1 MTAEP
6 SLISAQSHHS
16 IHQLNRAD
24 HTGKVAALFRLAR
37 RALQASE
44 ALEKQITLVDVFVVK
59 GVQPL
64 FMGFLHD
71 SAGLSA
77 GDPPCF
83 GNKGSKFREADAL
96 VDLSQRPFMAL
107 LLLLFGDSL
116 AGNGYLQGSG

>member
-1 MTAEP
+1 MHDPPFLCACLTQRSAPVVVPVGAMAAET
-6 SLISAQSHHS
+6 LLVSAQSHHS
-16 IHQLNRAD
+16 IHELNRAD

-64 FMGFLHD
+64 LMGFLHD

-83 GNKGSKFREADAL
+83 GSKGS
-96 VDLSQRPFMAL
+96 
-107 LLLLFGDSL
+107 
-116 AGNGYLQGSG
+116 